1 MVGAGMGS
9 ATTTYSE
16 RDYRE
21 GTIVIDFYDEQ
32 TKGLI
37 FQGTL
42 QTEVKEKAKK
52 REKTI
57 PKNIAKLMK
66 KYPVKPIR

>member
-1 MVGAGMGS
+1 MGS
-9 ATTTYSE
+9 ATTTYNE

-21 GTIVIDFYDEQ
+21 GTIVIDFYDEE
-32 TKGLI
+32 TKLLV

-42 QTEVKEKAKK
+42 QSEVQEKAKK

-57 PKNIAKLMK
+57 PKNIANLMK
-66 KYPVKPIR
+66 KYPVKPAK